1 MVTGGWRK
9 TARGGTENY
18 EQVDGAEAFS
28 ARKLGHSGT
37 LLAVPVGTATAAAVA
52 SDAVHGSSGSPARAA
67 RAERAKLSPWRGVRG
82 DSDSGRD

>member
-1 MVTGGWRK
+1 MVTGGWRT

-52 SDAVHGSSGSPARAA
+52 SDAVHRSSGSPARAA
-67 RAERAKLSPWRGVRG
+67 RAERAKKKSVAGSAG
-82 DSDSGRD
+82 G